1 MPLLW
6 MRFIQKVSE
15 SLYRKYRPLKVL
27 YANPQCKQ
35 QWLEAGFTETA
46 SFVKLKYLQG
56 SVLERK

>member
-1 MPLLW
+1 MDE
-6 MRFIQKVSE
+6 FIKKVFE
-15 SLYRKYRPLKVL
+15 SLYRKNRPLKIL

-35 QWLEAGFTETA
+35 QWLDAGFKEIG